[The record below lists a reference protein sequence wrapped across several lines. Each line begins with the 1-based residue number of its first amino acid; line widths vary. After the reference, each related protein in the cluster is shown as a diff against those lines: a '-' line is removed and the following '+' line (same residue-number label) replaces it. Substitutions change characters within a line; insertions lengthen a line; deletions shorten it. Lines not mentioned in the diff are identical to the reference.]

1 MRVKGMS
8 RTLKKNREK
17 YQMPMHGK
25 GFGLMVDNAIERR
38 KKRKDKEKE
47 RFNVQRTV
55 RQV

>member
-1 MRVKGMS
+1 MS